1 MGDRMLRQEG
11 GGAGASHSLRAC
23 ILACNKVLL
32 LEFPHAEKGHELH
45 QTHFRA
51 SSVHYVITLCI
62 AVTSRDAS
70 TALGR
75 AVRSSFA
82 RLCQTS
88 TGLMSWRLTSP

>member
-1 MGDRMLRQEG
+1 MGTRMFGQGRRGRGVTQ
-11 GGAGASHSLRAC
+11 SLCPC
-23 ILACNKVLL
+23 ILACDKVLL

-62 AVTSRDAS
+62 SVTSRDAS

-82 RLCQTS
+82 RLSQAS
-88 TGLMSWRLTSP
+88 SGLIG